1 MPDDMIISNGTNYIA
16 KAKKDLSL
24 FFGYFIEIPDF
35 QAGTGQIK
43 GLQEFKLSKPLCF
56 PDKLF
61 MLLSFCQDIISFD
74 IMNCIDLQFLIS
86 IAGL

>member
-1 MPDDMIISNGTNYIA
+1 MIVGNGANYVA
-16 KAKKDLSL
+16 KAKKELFL

-43 GLQEFKLSKPLCF
+43 GLQEFNVSKPSCF

-61 MLLSFCQDIISFD
+61 MLFELLSGYY
-74 IMNCIDLQFLIS
+74 QF
-86 IAGL
+86 

>member
-1 MPDDMIISNGTNYIA
+1 MADDMIISDGTNYIA

-61 MLLSFCQDIISFD
+61 MLFELLSGYY
-74 IMNCIDLQFLIS
+74 QF
-86 IAGL
+86 